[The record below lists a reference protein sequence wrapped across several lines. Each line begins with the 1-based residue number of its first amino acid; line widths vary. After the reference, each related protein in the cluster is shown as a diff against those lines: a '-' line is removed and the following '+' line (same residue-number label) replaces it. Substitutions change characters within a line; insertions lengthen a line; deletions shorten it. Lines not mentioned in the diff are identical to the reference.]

1 MASAATRKSS
11 DPRDQPLYTVAE
23 AAQYLGL
30 PRTTLASWVRGGG
43 LIQPADSSPPL
54 LSFLNLVE
62 AFVLSAIRRKHE
74 VPMQRA
80 RKALHYVRREM
91 GVARPLV
98 NVKLR
103 TDGLDLFVERFGSLV
118 NASQGGTQLMLR
130 EALEGYLQRI
140 EWDEVGLAE
149 RLFPLARSGAIAQPK
164 AIVIDPRFGFGRP
177 VIAGTGIRIEIIIER
192 YRAGESTEC
201 LAQDYGVSPE
211 LIEDAVRLGLLRA
224 AA

>member
-1 MASAATRKSS
+1 MTTTTRKTP

-23 AAQYLGL
+23 AAQYLQL
-30 PRTTLASWVRGGG
+30 PRTTLASWTKGRG
-43 LIQPADSSPPL
+43 LIQPAKASPPV

-80 RKALHYVRREM
+80 RKALQYVKREM

-98 NVKLR
+98 TVDFR
-103 TDGLDLFVERFGSLV
+103 TDGLDLFVERYGRVV
-118 NASQGGTQLMLR
+118 NVSQDGAQLLLR
-130 EALEGYLQRI
+130 EAIEGYLERI
-140 EWDEVGLAE
+140 EWDDSGLAE
-149 RLFPLARSGAIAQPK
+149 RLFPLARSGAIDQPR
-164 AIVIDPRFGFGRP
+164 AIMIDPRLGFGRP
-177 VIAGTGIRIEIIIER
+177 VIAGTGIRTEIVIER
-192 YRAGESTEC
+192 YRAGESMSV
-201 LAQDYGVSPE
+201 LADDYGVAPD